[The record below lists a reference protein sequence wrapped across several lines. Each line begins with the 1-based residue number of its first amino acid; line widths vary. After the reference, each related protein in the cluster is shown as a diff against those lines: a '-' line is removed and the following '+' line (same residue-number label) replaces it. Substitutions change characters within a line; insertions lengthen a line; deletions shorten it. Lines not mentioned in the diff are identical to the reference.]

1 MTEPAKLSA
10 ARDIKEIAK
19 LTVLAAIS
27 WFIPESNW
35 GRISGAIAALI
46 SRLKPTRTRSRIE
59 CIRVGLGHRRIA
71 TPIPDVEARCRAGQY
86 EEQLQILRE
95 YLPGGWRPVIRLT
108 GREHIEAALARG
120 HGAVLWI
127 SEFVFC
133 SLVAKIAL
141 HQAGFSVSHL
151 SRPDHGPSPTRFG
164 MRFLNPIVRHIEN
177 RYLGGR
183 VMIGPEGARRA
194 MKELGQ
200 RLRFN
205 GIVSIS
211 AMVDA
216 QARTQ
221 ARKSIQ
227 VPFLHGSISLST
239 GPANF
244 ALKAGAPLLP
254 VFVIRTAAGEFEVD
268 IGRPFDVERQPD
280 GKSPHVAAL
289 QRYAETLE
297 AYVLRFPHLW
307 PNWGRLTVDSGDHE
321 FGIK

>member
-1 MTEPAKLSA
+1 MSEPTKLIA

-19 LTVLAAIS
+19 LAVLAVIS
-27 WFIPESNW
+27 WFIPDNHW
-35 GRISGAIAALI
+35 GRISGGIAALV
-46 SRLKPTRTRSRIE
+46 SRFRPARTRSRVE
-59 CIRVGLGHRRIA
+59 CIRVGLGPRRIA
-71 TPIPDVEARCRAGQY
+71 TPVRDVEARCRAGEY
-86 EEQLQILRE
+86 EERLQLLRE
-95 YLPGGWRPVIRLT
+95 YRPGGWRPVIRLT

-127 SEFVFC
+127 SQFAFS
-133 SLVAKIAL
+133 SLVAKMAL

-151 SRPDHGPSPTRFG
+151 SRAEHGPSATRFG
-164 MRFLNPIVRHIEN
+164 MRFLNPIVTHIEN
-177 RYLGGR
+177 RYLGER
-183 VMIGPEGARRA
+183 VVIGPEGAGRA
-194 MKELGQ
+194 MKELSQ

-211 AMVDA
+211 AMVDP

-239 GPANF
+239 GPATF

-254 VFVIRTAAGEFEVD
+254 VFAIRTAAGEFEVD
-268 IGRPFDVERQPD
+268 IGRPLDVERQPD

-289 QRYAETLE
+289 QQYAETLE

-307 PNWGRLTVDSGDHE
+307 PNWGYLEVDSGDQKS
-321 FGIK
+321 GIQ

>member
-1 MTEPAKLSA
+1 MDSGKQIA
-10 ARDIKEIAK
+10 ARDIGQIAK
-19 LTVLAAIS
+19 LTVFAAIS
-27 WFIPESNW
+27 WFIPETNW
-35 GRISGAIAALI
+35 GRISGAIAALN

-59 CIRVGLGHRRIA
+59 CIRVGLGRSRIA
-71 TPIPDVEARCRAGQY
+71 TPIREVEARCRAALY
-86 EEQLQILRE
+86 EELLQLLRE
-95 YLPGGWRPVIRLT
+95 YRPGGWRPVIRLT

-151 SRPDHGPSPTRFG
+151 SRPEHGPSPTRFG
-164 MRFLNPIVRHIEN
+164 MRFLNPIVTHIEN

-183 VMIGPEGARRA
+183 VEIGPEGAGHA
-194 MKELGQ
+194 MKELDQ

-205 GIVSIS
+205 GIVSIR

-221 ARKSIQ
+221 ARNSIQ

-254 VFVIRTAAGEFEVD
+254 VFAMRTAAGEFEVD
-268 IGRPFDVERQPD
+268 IGRPFDVEGQPD

-289 QRYAETLE
+289 QQYAETLE

-307 PNWGRLTVDSGDHE
+307 PNWGYLEVDSGDQRS
-321 FGIK
+321 GIQ

>member
-1 MTEPAKLSA
+1 MTGPTKLIA
-10 ARDIKEIAK
+10 GKDIVEIAK

-27 WFIPESNW
+27 WFIPETNW
-35 GRISGAIAALI
+35 GRISGAIAALV
-46 SRLKPTRTRSRIE
+46 SRLRPARTRSRIE
-59 CIRVGLGHRRIA
+59 CIRAGLGHRRIA
-71 TPIPDVEARCRAGQY
+71 IPLRDVEARCRAAQY
-86 EEQLQILRE
+86 EERLQLLRE
-95 YLPGGWRPVIRLT
+95 YRPGGWRPVIRLT

-141 HQAGFSVSHL
+141 HQAGFSISHL
-151 SRPDHGPSPTRFG
+151 SRPEHGPSPTRFG
-164 MRFLNPIVRHIEN
+164 MRFLNPIVTHIEN

-194 MKELGQ
+194 MKELDQ

-221 ARKSIQ
+221 ARNSIQ

-244 ALKAGAPLLP
+244 ALKAETPLLP
-254 VFVIRTAAGEFEVD
+254 VFAIRTAAGEFEVD
-268 IGRPFDVERQPD
+268 IGPPLDVAAMP
-280 GKSPHVAAL
+280 GGAHPLVAAL
-289 QRYAETLE
+289 QQYAGMLE
-297 AYVLRFPHLW
+297 PYVLERPHLW
-307 PNWGRLTVDSGDHE
+307 PNWHHLKVASRD
-321 FGIK
+321 